1 MTIASLDD
9 LAGALAR
16 NRMAGEVGDL
26 PMSLLQSPDQAEDV
40 QTAALGAFDSDF
52 RGYALV
58 GTSRQ
63 ARSTLGLEQPIFS
76 AIPRKS
82 FHEGKR
88 RFRLPNGMIGAQ
100 CELVFTI
107 GRTYPARGEK
117 IDRLS
122 ASAAVIVCQPAIGL
136 IGRRARPG
144 ADIRLAAIADF
155 AFHVATICGHP
166 ARHVDPLEL
175 DGIGMIARIDDRP
188 IVSGRTNLVLGH
200 PLEAVVWLA
209 ERLAAQGRTLNADDV
224 VTTGSCTPILQVL
237 PGQLLMVDFEQLGA
251 VSCAFD

>member
-1 MTIASLDD
+1 MTIASLNE

-16 NRMAGEVGDL
+16 NRIAGEFSDL
-26 PMSLLQSPDQAEDV
+26 PMSLLQSSDQAEDV
-40 QTAALGAFDSDF
+40 QTAALAAFDSDF

-63 ARSTLGLEQPIFS
+63 ARGTLGLEHAIFS
-76 AIPRKS
+76 AIPARS
-82 FHEGKR
+82 FHEGNR

-107 GRTYPARGEK
+107 GRTYPAIGEK

-122 ASAAVIVCQPAIGL
+122 ASAAVIACQPAIGL

-155 AFHVATICGHP
+155 AFHVATICGHS
-166 ARHVDPLEL
+166 ARRADPLEL
-175 DGIGMIARIDDRP
+175 DEVEIVARIDDRP
-188 IVSGRTNLVLGH
+188 VASARANAVLGH
-200 PLEAVVWLA
+200 PLEAVAWLA
-209 ERLAAQGRTLNADDV
+209 ERLAAEGRRLNADDV
-224 VTTGSCTPILQVL
+224 VATGSCTPILQVL
-237 PGQLLMVDFEQLGA
+237 PGQLLTLDFEQLGS